1 MMKSIMLIDDDQLF
15 NFLNKRIVQKMDL
28 FEEVDV
34 FNNAKSALEEIKTQH
49 LLPQYILLD
58 LRMPGMNGFEFLE
71 AFEQLP
77 QMLIQ
82 NIKVIVLT
90 SSLLEEDHKKCMEYQ
105 KVVAFLPK
113 PLDPERLKIYLV

>member
-15 NFLNKRIVQKMDL
+15 NFLNKRIVQKLDL
-28 FEEVDV
+28 FEAVDV
-34 FNNAKSALEEIKTQH
+34 FNNAKNALREIETQH
-49 LLPQYILLD
+49 LMPQYILLD

-71 AFEQLP
+71 AFEKLP
-77 QMLIQ
+77 QMLTQ

-90 SSLLEEDHKKCMEYQ
+90 SSLLEEDHKKCMEYP